1 MISYIKYTDEEL
13 TDLLRT
19 GDELAYQELYNR
31 YWDVLLDTAFKR
43 KSSIELAE
51 EIVQD
56 IFVNLFI
63 RRESLTIKSSFEGY
77 LKNALK
83 YKVFD
88 VFRSQTTHDK
98 YINEVLK
105 NVNNRSIT
113 PEEALQVKEL
123 KEKID
128 RATQKMPEKC
138 REVFILSRV
147 ENLSNKLIAER
158 MGISV
163 STVEKHISK
172 AMNIIKADFR
182 EYHLEVILL
191 ITVLLKK

>member
-31 YWDVLLDTAFKR
+31 YWDVLLNTAFKR
-43 KSSIELAE
+43 LSSIELAE

-56 IFVNLFI
+56 IFVNLFV
-63 RRESLTIKSSFEGY
+63 RRESLNIKTSFEGY

-88 VFRSQTTHDK
+88 VFRSQSTRDK

-128 RATQKMPEKC
+128 KTTQKMPEKC

-147 ENLSNKLIAER
+147 ENLPNKLIAEK

-172 AMNIIKADFR
+172 AMSIIKADFR
-182 EYHLEVILL
+182 EYHLEVMLL
-191 ITVLLKK
+191 ITLLLKK

>member
-43 KSSIELAE
+43 ISSIELAE

-182 EYHLEVILL
+182 EYHLEVMLL

>member
-43 KSSIELAE
+43 ISSIELAE

-128 RATQKMPEKC
+128 RTTQKMPEKC

-182 EYHLEVILL
+182 EYHLEVMLL

>member
-1 MISYIKYTDEEL
+1 MTPYIKYTDTQL

-19 GDELAYQELYNR
+19 GDELAYRELYNR
-31 YWDVLLDTAFKR
+31 YWDILLDTAFKR
-43 KSSIELAE
+43 VSSIELAE

-56 IFVNLFI
+56 IFVNLFV
-63 RRESLTIKSSFEGY
+63 RRESLNITSSFEGY

-88 VFRSQTTHDK
+88 LFRFQSTHEK

-105 NVNNRSIT
+105 SVNNNSIT

-128 RATQKMPEKC
+128 RTTQKMPEKC

-147 ENLSNKLIAER
+147 EHLPNKLIAEK

-172 AMNIIKADFR
+172 AMSIIKADFR
-182 EYHLEVILL
+182 KYHLEVVLL
-191 ITVLLKK
+191 ITLLLKK

>member
-1 MISYIKYTDEEL
+1 MTPYIKYTDTQL

-19 GDELAYQELYNR
+19 GDELAYRELYNR
-31 YWDVLLDTAFKR
+31 YWDILLDTAFKR
-43 KSSIELAE
+43 VSSIELAE

-56 IFVNLFI
+56 IFVNLFV
-63 RRESLTIKSSFEGY
+63 RRESLNITSSFEGY

-88 VFRSQTTHDK
+88 LFRSQSTHEK

-105 NVNNRSIT
+105 SVNNKSIT

-128 RATQKMPEKC
+128 RTTQKMPEKC

-147 ENLSNKLIAER
+147 EHLPNKLIAEK

-172 AMNIIKADFR
+172 AMRIIKADFR
-182 EYHLEVILL
+182 EYHLEVVLL
-191 ITVLLKK
+191 ITLLLKK